1 MNCWYTEAMRKL
13 TLDTF
18 NELVVEA
25 NIKPRL
31 KTELRFVQST
41 ENLSDEE
48 WAERELLA
56 ITDRN
61 GNKGVLLVQ
70 LDDDFYILPYEMK
83 SGITS
88 SSTGRS
94 QSVICDFC
102 QTWQYGNKS
111 GSISFAK
118 DRKSNVGYL
127 CCEDLK
133 CSMHVRNKTPESH
146 TSRAQLREDLNI
158 EQRVERLKTRMSG
171 FISELP
177 VEPLHF

>member
-1 MNCWYTEAMRKL
+1 MKKL
-13 TLDTF
+13 TLETF
-18 NELVVEA
+18 NELIA
-25 NIKPRL
+25 QAGIKPRL
-31 KTELRFVQST
+31 AKELRFVQST

-48 WAERELLA
+48 WADRELLK

-61 GNKGVLLVQ
+61 DNKGVLLVA
-70 LDDDFYILPYEMK
+70 LDEDLYMLPYELK

-94 QSVICDFC
+94 QSIICDFC

-111 GSISFAK
+111 GSISFTK
-118 DRKSNVGYL
+118 NRTSNVSYL

-133 CSMHVRNKTPESH
+133 CSMHVRNKTKEAH
-146 TSRAQLREDLNI
+146 TSRAQLREDISI
-158 EQRVERLKTRMSG
+158 EERIKRLKTRLRG

-177 VEPLHF
+177 VEKLHY